1 VQGNFQLLETPHR
14 CKTNLTGSGEWMS
27 ERSASQNYLA
37 PCPVPL
43 HKALHKT
50 VLCKVYHL
58 IYRYKS
64 TLCKMPP
71 IPTVGANSLEVM
83 EIEIFQDPET
93 ELEF

>member
-1 VQGNFQLLETPHR
+1 
-14 CKTNLTGSGEWMS
+14 
-27 ERSASQNYLA
+27 
-37 PCPVPL
+37 L
-43 HKALHKT
+43 HKALHKS

-58 IYRYKS
+58 IYLYKS

-71 IPTVGANSLEVM
+71 IPTVGANSLDVM